1 MNKLPTSLKPQD
13 ESNAFFTISL
23 YGARK
28 AVITC
33 TKAII

>member
-1 MNKLPTSLKPQD
+1 MNKLATSFKPQD
-13 ESNAFFTISL
+13 DSDASFTISL

-28 AVITC
+28 AVATC